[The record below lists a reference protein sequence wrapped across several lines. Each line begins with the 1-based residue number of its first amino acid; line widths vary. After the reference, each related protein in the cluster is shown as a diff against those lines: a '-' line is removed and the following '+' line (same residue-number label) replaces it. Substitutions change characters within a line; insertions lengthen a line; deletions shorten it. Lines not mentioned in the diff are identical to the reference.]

1 MTVANYDII
10 LATRKYID
18 NKVFWVSSR
27 LVRTRPDVHHS
38 VWKQYKIDVAA
49 TDDEEMI

>member
-1 MTVANYDII
+1 MI
-10 LATRKYID
+10 LYCLEENISTIKFSGSR
-18 NKVFWVSSR
+18 SR

-49 TDDEEMI
+49 TDNEEMI